1 MNIIIYFIIFIMGTL
16 FGSFF
21 TLAVYRLPIKENI
34 THKHSFCPNCNHK
47 LGILDLIPILSYIC
61 LGGKCRYCKQKIKI
75 RYLLLEVLS
84 GITFVLFAISLKL
97 DFYNVNIQEIVNF
110 ALGILYF
117 VSLFIIAGIDK
128 EKLKIQT
135 NVLLY
140 GIVVEALY
148 IIYLYTLKTINIYG
162 YVMYLIIMM
171 LLIVLDII
179 YLKKKAKSN
188 YIIQVLILIS
198 YIMTYSG
205 INKAIITII
214 FALTIILL
222 KNVIINITRY
232 FNKVRKDDLD
242 NIDYKNI
249 PLGFYLC
256 ISNIIV
262 IIISNLLS
270 SYILKF

>member
-270 SYILKF
+270 